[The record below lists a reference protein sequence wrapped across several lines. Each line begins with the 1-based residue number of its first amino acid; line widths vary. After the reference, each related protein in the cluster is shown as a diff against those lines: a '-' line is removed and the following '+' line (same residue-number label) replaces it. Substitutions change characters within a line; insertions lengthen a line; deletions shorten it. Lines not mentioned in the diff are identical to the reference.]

1 MTDQAR
7 EQVRESIL
15 SLTNSLL
22 SDVNGESS
30 INLSYAD
37 DEVFAI
43 SHDDSLFSKSDE
55 NMDTSGDSNV
65 ENVSKTA
72 MEITSSVSDRAEMF
86 DDDGSD
92 RGKINESLRN
102 AYGTCMRRFER
113 AIGQRMINN
122 DVIKL
127 QPVSTYLSR
136 WLLSSKRKMLFR

>member
-1 MTDQAR
+1 MADQAR
-7 EQVRESIL
+7 EQGRESIL
-15 SLTNSLL
+15 SLTSSLL

-30 INLSYAD
+30 VNLSYAD

-43 SHDDSLFSKSDE
+43 THDDSLFSKSDG
-55 NMDTSGDSNV
+55 NMDTSGDSIM

-72 MEITSSVSDRAEMF
+72 LEITNSVSDRAEMF

-92 RGKINESLRN
+92 REKINESLRN

-113 AIGQRMINN
+113 AIGQKLINN

-127 QPVSTYLSR
+127 QPVSICL
-136 WLLSSKRKMLFR
+136 